1 MTRGN
6 WRWPLVIVLAV
17 ATFAFGVVLSLPF
30 SSRAQQPAPPST
42 APATTPTPAPPPPTA
57 SAPESDYVGADTC
70 KGCHEEAYNK
80 FAKTRMGRLFL
91 FQARTPGEKN
101 ACENCHGPGKA
112 HVEAGGGKGKGGL
125 ITFARNDPTPVE
137 KRNAVCLECHTKGA
151 RIFWKGSGHESRN
164 VACTNC
170 HTLMQDVS
178 PKHQL
183 AKANEIETCGT
194 CHLQKR
200 AQTMRSSHMPVREGK
215 MTCSSCHNPHG
226 SVTPAL
232 LKENSLNDNC
242 FTCHAEK
249 RGPFLW
255 NHQPVLES
263 CANCHDPHGSNHD
276 AMLRLAKPR
285 LCQQCHTESGH
296 VSRPYGPI
304 GPQQK
309 FVMGRSCNDCHVA
322 VHGSN
327 HPAGFRLT
335 R

>member
-1 MTRGN
+1 MIGRR
-6 WRWPLVIVLAV
+6 WRVFLAIGIGVTAFSAGLVLGRPI
-17 ATFAFGVVLSLPF
+17 
-30 SSRAQQPAPPST
+30 SSRAQQPA
-42 APATTPTPAPPPPTA
+42 TPAPAATPTA
-57 SAPESDYVGADTC
+57 IPADSNYVGAETC

-80 FAKTRMGRLFL
+80 FAKTRMGRIFL
-91 FQARTPGEKN
+91 LQARTPAEKN

-125 ITFARNDPTPVE
+125 ITFARNDPTPAT
-137 KRNAVCLECHTKGA
+137 KRNQVCLDCHTKGA
-151 RIFWKGSGHESRN
+151 RIFWQGSGHESRD
-164 VACTNC
+164 VVCTNC
-170 HTLMQDVS
+170 HKVMEDVS

-183 AKANEIETCGT
+183 AKATEIETCGT

-200 AQTMRSSHMPVREGK
+200 AQQMRSSHMPLREGK

-232 LKENSLNDNC
+232 LKQNSLNDTC

-263 CANCHDPHGSNHD
+263 CANCHDPHGTNHD
-276 AMLRLAKPR
+276 AMLKLAKPR
-285 LCQQCHTESGH
+285 LCQQCHSEAGH
-296 VSRPYGPI
+296 VSRPYGNI
-304 GPQQK
+304 ATQQK
-309 FVMGRSCNDCHVA
+309 FTMGRSCNDCHVA
-322 VHGSN
+322 IHGSN